1 MQGASRWFCKIYC
14 GKAVIV
20 RLIKSFRK
28 GFCEYDKN
36 HKFDLLKMTI
46 DITKIVCYTNWR
58 NKAIFL
64 GSDTCGSTE

>member
-1 MQGASRWFCKIYC
+1 MWGTSRWFWKFYC